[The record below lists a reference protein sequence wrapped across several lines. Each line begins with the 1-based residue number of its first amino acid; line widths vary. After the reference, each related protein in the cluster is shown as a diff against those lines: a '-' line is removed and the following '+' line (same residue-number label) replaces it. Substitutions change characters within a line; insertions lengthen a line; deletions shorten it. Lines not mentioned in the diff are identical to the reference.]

1 MCYSGLQVRFAQST
15 VNCEIATVG
24 LTIFEGVD
32 IMARVAI
39 NGFGRIGRQVFKAI
53 LERYPDEIEVVAV
66 NDLTDNETLAHLLRY
81 DSTYGIFEGEVE
93 ATEEMFTVT
102 YGDQTMEIRALAEKD
117 PTKLPWGDLNVDIVI
132 ESTGRFTD
140 GDKARA
146 HIQAGCKK
154 VIITAPAKG
163 EDITICLGVNDEQ
176 YDAEKHAIIS
186 NASCTTNCL
195 APVAKVLQ
203 DRFGIRRGLMTTV
216 HSYTMDQN
224 LQDNIHKDLRRARAA
239 AANIVP
245 TTTGAAK
252 AVALVIP
259 ELKGKFDG
267 FALRVP
273 TPTVSIVDFVVEL
286 ERSTTVEEVNNAFR
300 EAADGDLAGIL
311 GVSDEPLVSSDFIGT
326 ELSSIV
332 DAPLTMAMGDNFF
345 KVVSWYDNE
354 WGYSC
359 RVADLTAMIGGE
371 IDGGE

>member
-1 MCYSGLQVRFAQST
+1 
-15 VNCEIATVG
+15 
-24 LTIFEGVD
+24 
-32 IMARVAI
+32 MARVAI

-53 LERYPDEIEVVAV
+53 HELYPDEIEVVAI

-81 DSTYGIFEGEVE
+81 DSTYGQFDAEVE
-93 ATEEMFTVT
+93 ASETALTIIHE
-102 YGDQTMEIRALAEKD
+102 DQRIELQALAERD
-117 PTKLPWGDLNVDIVI
+117 PAALPWRDMNIDVVI

-140 GDKARA
+140 AEKARA
-146 HIQAGCKK
+146 HLQAGAKK

-163 EDITICLGVNDEQ
+163 EDITICLGVNEDQ
-176 YDAEKHAIIS
+176 YDPENHNIIS

-195 APVAKVLQ
+195 APVAKVLN
-203 DRFGIRRGLMTTV
+203 DSFGIRRGLMTTV

-239 AANIVP
+239 AINIIP
-245 TTTGAAK
+245 TTTGAAQ

-267 FALRVP
+267 YALRVP
-273 TPTVSIVDFVVEL
+273 TPTVSLVDFVVEL
-286 ERSTTVEEVNNAFR
+286 DRPTSVEEVNNALR
-300 EAADGDLAGIL
+300 EAADGEMEGIL
-311 GVSDEPLVSSDFIGT
+311 GVSDEPLVSSDYIGT

-332 DAPLTMAMGDNFF
+332 DLALTMQMGDNLV

-359 RVADLTAMIGGE
+359 RCADLAALIGQE
-371 IDGGE
+371 LEGGAEG